1 MRLEPL
7 EPRERLERQ
16 ILMSEA
22 IDILLVDDEARNL
35 DALEAILSSP
45 DYRLWRA
52 QSADQALLALLQH
65 DFAVIVLDI
74 RMPDINGFE
83 LAQMIK
89 QRKKNQHIPI
99 IFLTAYLQDEKDV
112 LEGYGAGAVDYLS
125 KPLNPQILR
134 SKVGVFVDL
143 FRKTRELARLNE
155 KMESEIEERVA
166 QVRAALQE
174 KEILLKEVHHR
185 VKNNMQII
193 SSLLSLQ
200 ANRAGDNDTVQRLQ
214 AVRDRVHSMAL
225 VHEKLYQSDDF
236 AHVEM
241 ADYTRSLMGDLLQA
255 YAGALPDVALD
266 LDLEPA
272 ALPVDLAIPFGLI
285 VNELATNA
293 LKHAFQGRSR
303 GEIHIRLH
311 HEGAGR
317 IHFRFADDGRG
328 FAEPLEWER
337 VHSFG
342 LRLVRMLTQQV
353 AGKLEVSN
361 ERGTAFD
368 LTFNMA
374 RAAPRAEKGDTAVL

>member
-1 MRLEPL
+1 MNEP
-7 EPRERLERQ
+7 
-16 ILMSEA
+16 IN
-22 IDILLVDDEARNL
+22 ILLVDDEARNL

-45 DYRLWRA
+45 DYRLLRA
-52 QSADQALLALLQH
+52 RSADEALLALLQH

-155 KMESEIEERVA
+155 KMESEIEERVK
-166 QVRAALQE
+166 QVRTALQE

-200 ANRAGDNDTVQRLQ
+200 ANRAGD
-214 AVRDRVHSMAL
+214 
-225 VHEKLYQSDDF
+225 
-236 AHVEM
+236 
-241 ADYTRSLMGDLLQA
+241 
-255 YAGALPDVALD
+255 
-266 LDLEPA
+266 
-272 ALPVDLAIPFGLI
+272 
-285 VNELATNA
+285 
-293 LKHAFQGRSR
+293 
-303 GEIHIRLH
+303 
-311 HEGAGR
+311 
-317 IHFRFADDGRG
+317 
-328 FAEPLEWER
+328 
-337 VHSFG
+337 
-342 LRLVRMLTQQV
+342 
-353 AGKLEVSN
+353 
-361 ERGTAFD
+361 
-368 LTFNMA
+368 
-374 RAAPRAEKGDTAVL
+374 

>member
-1 MRLEPL
+1 
-7 EPRERLERQ
+7 
-16 ILMSEA
+16 MSEA
-22 IDILLVDDEARNL
+22 INILLVDDEARNL
-35 DALEAILSSP
+35 DALEAILASP
-45 DYRLWRA
+45 DYRLLRA
-52 QSADQALLALLQH
+52 QSADEALLALLHH

-143 FRKTRELARLNE
+143 SRKTRELARLNE
-155 KMESEIEERVA
+155 QMESEIEERVA
-166 QVRAALQE
+166 QVRAALHE

-200 ANRAGDNDTVQRLQ
+200 ANRAGDGDTAQRLQ
-214 AVRDRVHSMAL
+214 AVRDRVYSMAL

-236 AHVEM
+236 ARVEM

-255 YAGALPDVALD
+255 YAGGLPDVSLK
-266 LDLEPA
+266 LELEPA

-293 LKHAFQGRSR
+293 LKHAFKGRNR
-303 GEIHIRLH
+303 GEIHIRLK

-328 FAEPLEWER
+328 FAESLRWDQ
-337 VHSFG
+337 VSSFG

-353 AGKLEVSN
+353 AGKLEVSH
-361 ERGTAFD
+361 ERGTAFE
-368 LTFNMA
+368 LSFNMA
-374 RAAPRAEKGDTAVL
+374 RAGAARAEKGEMAVL